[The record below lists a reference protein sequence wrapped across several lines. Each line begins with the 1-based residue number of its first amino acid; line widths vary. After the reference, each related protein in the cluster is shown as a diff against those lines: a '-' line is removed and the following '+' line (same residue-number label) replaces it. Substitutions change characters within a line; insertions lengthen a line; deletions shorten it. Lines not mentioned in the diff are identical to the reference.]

1 MARDPGGLGS
11 GISSSEASAYPA
23 SKKREHPF
31 SFCSMFPLENHSPGW
46 ALTHARFSSSSYER
60 ERYIAL

>member
-23 SKKREHPF
+23 SKK
-31 SFCSMFPLENHSPGW
+31 ENILLASAACFHWKTILLDG
-46 ALTHARFSSSSYER
+46 H
-60 ERYIAL
+60 